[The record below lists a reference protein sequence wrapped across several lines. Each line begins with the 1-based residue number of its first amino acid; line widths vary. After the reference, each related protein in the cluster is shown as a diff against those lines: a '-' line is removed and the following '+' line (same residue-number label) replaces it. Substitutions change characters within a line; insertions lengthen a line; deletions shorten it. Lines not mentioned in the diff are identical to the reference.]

1 MPNNGIISRYATVPE
16 EFRAES
22 TSEFNTAT
30 DMVVVNKDLGGIKVA
45 QKSVTIDQLGV
56 LVSASQSPTTFNVS
70 TSGAI
75 IISKNSGDYGDGP
88 ETIADGDS
96 LTISNV
102 ELPSGLT
109 WMGLY
114 SSGTEYSNA
123 DVVYSIVSG
132 IYTTF
137 VYINSTPTTGQALPS
152 GGATF
157 NTYWAQLGTQGPAG
171 TTPPNLLNWVG
182 THSTSNAYP
191 KGSVVKKSGTGSTAG
206 DYIYYALFDVLSGV
220 SLPTLGT
227 SNENWQLIGS
237 YGTGVT
243 GISYGF
249 GTAKG
254 NVQINSNFPS
264 FYSDTNWK
272 VGVNNGS
279 NNQIGL
285 TVYKPYIEFGGP
297 IYFNGAGSFSNS
309 AFMVQDSYVNEISL
323 VESNITISAVSGQ
336 PGTYQIVVDQFFDSF
351 NYVNNVVRI
360 ELNDGLS
367 LSNDVFMLKYSYD
380 SSNDP
385 TVIKFK
391 ILIFSGG
398 SWIPW
403 TSGSQTPIV
412 NVYLKRYNN

>member
-132 IYTTF
+132 IYTTW
-137 VYINSTPTTGQALPS
+137 VYISSTPSTGQPLPT
-152 GGATF
+152 APDTF

-182 THSTSNAYP
+182 LHSTSNAYP
-191 KGSVVKKSGTGSTAG
+191 KGSVVHKSGTGSTAG
-206 DYIYYALFDVLSGV
+206 YYVYYALVDVSSGV

-227 SNENWQLIGS
+227 SNGNWQLIGS

-249 GTAKG
+249 GSFAKG
-254 NVQINSNFPS
+254 NVSLGVSPTQFTSN
-264 FYSDTNWK
+264 YWY
-272 VGVNNGS
+272 VNPVSGGS
-279 NNQIGL
+279 NAVNL
-285 TVYKPYIEFGGP
+285 AVFKPYSEFGTIFG
-297 IYFNGAGSFSNS
+297 FNGPAGIPSGIFLQQN
-309 AFMVQDSYVNEISL
+309 SYVNDYSFTSSQL
-323 VESNITISAVSGQ
+323 SITAVSGS
-336 PGTYQIVVDQFFDSF
+336 PGTYQF
-351 NYVNNVVRI
+351 NLPPWLDGFNEVNNVI
-360 ELNDGLS
+360 DLNVYGDSSINSDLFMVKFAYDAYNLS
-367 LSNDVFMLKYSYD
+367 L
-380 SSNDP
+380 
-385 TVIKFK
+385 IH
-391 ILIFSGG
+391 I
-398 SWIPW
+398 
-403 TSGSQTPIV
+403 
-412 NVYLKRYNN
+412 